1 MKEIA
6 PNEIRSL
13 NTKQLGDILLSRGKI
28 TREQLQEAL
37 EYQKKND
44 IKLGEALLHKGYIA
58 DHDLYEALADQ
69 LNTPFI
75 DLDNYVIDPKIL
87 VRLPEKFCRQHHVVP
102 VGEEAGVI
110 TLAMANPVDVV
121 AIDRTRL
128 MTKKEVRPVIAAPEE
143 IERIINSYYGVGESV
158 KDVLKE
164 AEDEEGLLYLDE
176 SEDIKIDQLKA
187 IGEEAPIIRVVNMVI
202 LQAIR
207 DGASDIHIEPQEGHV
222 KIRYRIDGVLQDSA
236 TTTAKIHP
244 ALISR
249 IKILSRMNIA
259 ERRLPQDGRFQV
271 TMDNRN
277 IDFRVSSL
285 PTIFG
290 EKMVLRILDK
300 STLLLDLD
308 RLGFEH
314 EDLEKFYRIIQHPY
328 GMLLLTGPTG
338 SGKTTTL
345 YSALNFINKPTLN
358 IITIEDPVEYR
369 LEGINQVQVKPKIGL
384 TFANTLRS
392 IMRQDPDVI
401 MIGEIRDRETAEIAI
416 HAALTGH
423 LVFSTLHTNTA
434 AGAMVRLQEM
444 DVPSYL
450 ISSALVGAV
459 AQRLVRKICES
470 CKVEMEVKGS
480 IVQEITGEDRDEA
493 VIYRGKGCPRCSK
506 TGYRGRISVS
516 ETLLPDEEMRSLIL
530 QNAAE
535 REITAYARKQ
545 GMASLRENAFKKVVQ
560 GITTLEEVYRVTTTI

>member
-1 MKEIA
+1 LEEFT
-6 PNEIRSL
+6 PTEVRSL
-13 NTKQLGDILLSRGKI
+13 NSKQLGDILLSRGKI

-37 EYQKKND
+37 GHQKKNG
-44 IKLGEALLHKGYIA
+44 IKLGEALRQKGYIS
-58 DHDLYEALADQ
+58 DRDLYEALADQ
-69 LNTPFI
+69 LSTPFI
-75 DLDNYVIDPKIL
+75 DLDNYVIDPKVL
-87 VRLPEKFCRQHHVVP
+87 VRLPEKFCRQHLVVP
-102 VGEEAGVI
+102 VGEDAGVI

-128 MTKKEVRPVIAAPEE
+128 MTKKEVRPVISAPEE

-164 AEDEEGLLYLDE
+164 AEEEEGLLFLDE
-176 SEDIKIDQLKA
+176 SEELKIDQLKA
-187 IGEEAPIIRVVNMVI
+187 IGEEAPIVRVVNMVI

-236 TTTAKIHP
+236 TTSVKIHP
-244 ALISR
+244 ALTSR
-249 IKILSRMNIA
+249 IKILCRMNIA

-271 TMDNRN
+271 TVDNRN

-290 EKMVLRILDK
+290 EKMVMRILDK
-300 STLLLDLD
+300 STLLLNLD

-314 EDLEKFYRIIQHPY
+314 EDLEKFNRMIRHPY

-345 YSALNFINKPTLN
+345 YSALNFINQPTLN
-358 IITIEDPVEYR
+358 ITTIEDPVEYR

-384 TFANTLRS
+384 TFANTLRT
-392 IMRQDPDVI
+392 IMRQDPDII
-401 MIGEIRDRETAEIAI
+401 MVGEIRDRETAEIAI

-434 AGAMVRLQEM
+434 AGAVVRLQEM

-450 ISSALVGAV
+450 ISSALVGVV

-470 CKVEMEVKGS
+470 CKEEIRVKGP
-480 IVQEITGEDRDEA
+480 VVREITGEDQEELI
-493 VIYRGKGCPRCSK
+493 VYQGKGCSRCSK
-506 TGYRGRISVS
+506 TGYRGRVSVT
-516 ETLLPDEEMRSLIL
+516 ETLFPDEEMRSLIL
-530 QNAAE
+530 SNATE
-535 REITAYARKQ
+535 REVTAYARET
-545 GMASLRENAFKKVVQ
+545 GMSTLRENAFKKVLR
-560 GITTLEEVYRVTTTI
+560 GITTLEEVYRVTTHL